1 MVSIRKAEIQ
11 KIVDRMRYFFSPTWV
26 KSADRKTVEKWATE
40 IGRLLMH
47 RLADD
52 EAAIAFL
59 ETQMPKDKRDILT
72 AIHQS
77 QQQAQVEEQQAPL
90 MMKAKRKSPPQE
102 FEQPSYMLDHSVTVP
117 APKEKPE

>member
-1 MVSIRKAEIQ
+1 
-11 KIVDRMRYFFSPTWV
+11 MRYFFSPTWV

-90 MMKAKRKSPPQE
+90 MMKSRKKSPPRE
-102 FEQPSYMLDHSVTVP
+102 FEQPSYILDHSVTVP